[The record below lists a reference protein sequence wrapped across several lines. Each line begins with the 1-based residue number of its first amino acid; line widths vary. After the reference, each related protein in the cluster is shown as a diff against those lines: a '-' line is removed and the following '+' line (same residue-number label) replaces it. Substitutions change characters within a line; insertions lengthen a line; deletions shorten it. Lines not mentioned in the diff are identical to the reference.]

1 MIGASKIL
9 TVSYGTFSCTLEGFD
24 EPFNTMKAIAEY
36 FRDLAAEDRY
46 FGAEPPTPDAAMLHK
61 IAEREVQRRVEA
73 RVQDNGVILRASD
86 AEPARAPVVP
96 AAPEGA
102 PVAVAEAV
110 AEDVAVEEAAA
121 EEIAVDAVASG
132 AVDAEEA
139 GLDLG
144 GREIALRA
152 LSRVGAEQS
161 DRAVILVTHR
171 LEEIPQ
177 GFDHVAIMGRITGN
191 EADAYA
197 DNVAGNDPA
206 PGTIV
211 YTGDLEHGFTSE
223 RLSQVFGLDLKVT
236 HANGRWN
243 AYAV

>member
-1 MIGASKIL
+1 ML
-9 TVSYGTFSCTLEGFD
+9 
-24 EPFNTMKAIAEY
+24 
-36 FRDLAAEDRY
+36 FRSQSHAHPNQDPWSARQESANRD
-46 FGAEPPTPDAAMLHK
+46 PP
-61 IAEREVQRRVEA
+61 
-73 RVQDNGVILRASD
+73 S
-86 AEPARAPVVP
+86 
-96 AAPEGA
+96 
-102 PVAVAEAV
+102 
-110 AEDVAVEEAAA
+110 
-121 EEIAVDAVASG
+121 
-132 AVDAEEA
+132 
-139 GLDLG
+139 
-144 GREIALRA
+144 
-152 LSRVGAEQS
+152 
-161 DRAVILVTHR
+161 THR

>member
-1 MIGASKIL
+1 M
-9 TVSYGTFSCTLEGFD
+9 
-24 EPFNTMKAIAEY
+24 
-36 FRDLAAEDRY
+36 
-46 FGAEPPTPDAAMLHK
+46 
-61 IAEREVQRRVEA
+61 
-73 RVQDNGVILRASD
+73 
-86 AEPARAPVVP
+86 
-96 AAPEGA
+96 
-102 PVAVAEAV
+102 
-110 AEDVAVEEAAA
+110 
-121 EEIAVDAVASG
+121 
-132 AVDAEEA
+132 
-139 GLDLG
+139 G

-236 HANGRWN
+236 HANGRWKRTRCDVDV
-243 AYAV
+243 AVTLPSLRAVCRYDGGYGSIGSLLSVE

>member
-1 MIGASKIL
+1 M
-9 TVSYGTFSCTLEGFD
+9 GF
-24 EPFNTMKAIAEY
+24 
-36 FRDLAAEDRY
+36 
-46 FGAEPPTPDAAMLHK
+46 
-61 IAEREVQRRVEA
+61 
-73 RVQDNGVILRASD
+73 
-86 AEPARAPVVP
+86 
-96 AAPEGA
+96 APEDVLLPGIAHAPQRHGKAMSDNNDTDGDSHERDTDRAGGA
-102 PVAVAEAV
+102 PGGPRAQGDDRGDDEG
-110 AEDVAVEEAAA
+110 DHGEE
-121 EEIAVDAVASG
+121 
-132 AVDAEEA
+132 
-139 GLDLG
+139 L
-144 GREIALRA
+144 
-152 LSRVGAEQS
+152 
-161 DRAVILVTHR
+161 R

-223 RLSQVFGLDLKVT
+223 RLSQVFGLDLNVT